1 VVSLHHLGLQS
12 FPYSHP
18 DAQIRE
24 QRFQAA
30 CAIAAGLL
38 LDGHHVYSPVV
49 SGHPLV
55 RYGLS
60 AEWSFWEQLDRQHL
74 ERCDEVVVLMLDGW
88 RESIGVQAELRHAS
102 VLGKPVR
109 YVEADESPKAEASR
123 PSATSHRGLYCLAC
137 GSDRLRV
144 VYTRDKSGGVVQRR
158 RECRDCKR
166 RATTWER
173 AVPAAR

>member
-1 VVSLHHLGLQS
+1 MLYLCS
-12 FPYSHP
+12 PYSDP
-18 DAQIRE
+18 DPAVRE

-30 CAIAAGLL
+30 CAFTAGLL
-38 LDGHHVYSPVV
+38 REGHHVYSPVV
-49 SGHPLV
+49 HCHPLV

-60 AEWSFWEQLDRQHL
+60 ADWSFWERFDREHL

-88 RESIGVQAELRHAS
+88 RESIGLQAELSHAG

-109 YVEADESPKAEASR
+109 YVEPETLEQAQPAVKLHD
-123 PSATSHRGLYCLAC
+123 TRGLACLAC

-144 VYTRDKSGGVVQRR
+144 VYTRGRNGGVVQRR
-158 RECRDCKR
+158 RECRDCKQ

-173 AVPAAR
+173 VVPAQR